1 MNKRK
6 ACFVGLAA
14 AASLLAGCV
23 SMYRNPSAC
32 EDEMQSRLA
41 EVSPGNK
48 LSIAHSAVSYRGQ
61 RVVVEGALARPPVTA
76 SAAAAAS
83 SASAAVEASAAEAA
97 SGAMAVSTASAT
109 AAASAALD
117 ASSASFGS
125 GALALAPQGASA
137 PVAASGAA
145 VAAAAS
151 AASAT
156 KATQAEPKPATP
168 VAALAQKLGI
178 KKPTFTQTA
187 AECMFNESGLV
198 SFRWLAPPA
207 FAKTT
212 PDPNASDDE

>member
-1 MNKRK
+1 
-6 ACFVGLAA
+6 
-14 AASLLAGCV
+14 
-23 SMYRNPSAC
+23 MYRNPSAC
-32 EDEMQSRLA
+32 EDVMQSRLA

-48 LSIAHSAVSYRGQ
+48 LSITHSAVSYRGQ
-61 RVVVEGALARPPVTA
+61 RVVVEGQLAKPPVAA
-76 SAAAAAS
+76 SAASAVAV
-83 SASAAVEASAAEAA
+83 ASAAVAASGA
-97 SGAMAVSTASAT
+97 SGAMAVSAASSTAVASA
-109 AAASAALD
+109 
-117 ASSASFGS
+117 ASSASSSS
-125 GALALAPQGASA
+125 GALAPQGASA
-137 PVAASGAA
+137 PLAASGAA

-151 AASAT
+151 GASAA
-156 KATQAEPKPATP
+156 KAEPKPATP